1 LNQEYDIGIRV
12 EMGNNVGYGHFF
24 RCLALAEEFIKK
36 RRKVIFIT
44 NSKNIKKHLKKNIP
58 FFILKG
64 KMESDR
70 IKECKKISK
79 KIKFWI
85 FDLPKENKRY
95 SFHFKK
101 HNSAIIDDLGN
112 IDVYSKLL
120 INGGIVKKFQ
130 KYNHNNK
137 TKFLIGPKY
146 MILRKNFYKNRL
158 DDRVCK
164 KKIGKILLTFGGTD
178 DSDLSS
184 KILSEINTKKYQVSV
199 LLGPTYK
206 FSKKIQTITNS
217 NKNIKIISN
226 SKDTST
232 LFRKF
237 DLVLATPGITIYELA
252 CLGIPTILISINEI
266 QHTVAKYFHKMKIGI
281 NYGFWKED
289 MLKLEKMIESLE
301 EEEIRNNMKKTSQK
315 IIDGKGIFRVSNIID
330 DFLKKSI

>member
-1 LNQEYDIGIRV
+1 MDQEYDIGIRV
-12 EMGNNVGYGHFF
+12 EMGNNIGYGHFF

-44 NSKNIKKHLKKNIP
+44 NSKDIKKHLKKNIP
-58 FFILKG
+58 FFMLKG
-64 KMESDR
+64 KIESDR
-70 IKECKKISK
+70 IKECKKLSQ

-101 HNSAIIDDLGN
+101 YDSAIIYDLGN

-158 DDRVCK
+158 ENMVCK
-164 KKIGKILLTFGGTD
+164 KKIKKILLTFGGND
-178 DSDLSS
+178 DKDLSS
-184 KILSEINTKKYQVSV
+184 KILSKINTKKYQVSV

-206 FSKKIQTITNS
+206 FRKKIQTIANS

-226 SKDTST
+226 SKNTSI

-252 CLGIPTILISINEI
+252 CLGIPTILISINEV
-266 QHTVAKYFHKMKIGI
+266 QQTVAKYFHKIKIGI
-281 NYGFWKED
+281 NYGFWED
-289 MLKLEKMIESLE
+289 DILKLEKIIESLQE
-301 EEEIRNNMKKTSQK
+301 EKIRNNMKKTGQK
-315 IIDGKGIFRVSNIID
+315 TVDGKGIFRVSNTID
-330 DFLKKSI
+330 DFLKKLV